1 MSEYH
6 NLKPIYASSVMR
18 ISKKDS
24 KLKFSNTITYDY
36 FDIEKD
42 NIWKNYKEFLKKPS
56 NYDAELQLYWN
67 NFQTILDDEI
77 NKVNEEEVFLKVI
90 HCSIQFRDLYHPYVQ
105 WIVEFE
111 GNYVD
116 GQNVYENYVDD
127 EILEYPIYSLYLFEK
142 PLAVKKIVTSL
153 QYNLSGSNR
162 KIEYFG
168 EPNEKLNGYEAIFF
182 Q

>member
-67 NFQTILDDEI
+67 NFQTILDNEI
-77 NKVNEEEVFLKVI
+77 NKINEEEVFLKVI

-116 GQNVYENYVDD
+116 GQNVYENFVD
-127 EILEYPIYSLYLFEK
+127 I
-142 PLAVKKIVTSL
+142 ASL
-153 QYNLSGSNR
+153 QYPL
-162 KIEYFG
+162 Y
-168 EPNEKLNGYEAIFF
+168 P
-182 Q
+182 